1 MTVGA
6 VPTPE
11 VTVSA
16 ACDQPEPL
24 TAGKVA
30 DWGPTSVSVSSASI
44 RMEPPLAGRKNSR
57 SLPLRRAMRALPA
70 AAPDSAI
77 VGAVRS
83 AATVTGSGVVPVV
96 VHAPTTA
103 VTT

>member
-11 VTVSA
+11 VTVSD
-16 ACDQPEPL
+16 ACDQPDPD

-44 RMEPPLAGRKNSR
+44 RMEPPLAGRKNRR
-57 SLPLRRAMRALPA
+57 SLPLRRAIRALTPVD
-70 AAPDSAI
+70 PDSAI

-96 VHAPTTA
+96 VQGPTTA